1 MPPAAAAY
9 LAGPM
14 APSFGL
20 TEGGGADREALRV
33 CAGRRSYKR
42 ACRVACP
49 RGPPNR
55 PCRFPP
61 PLGAACPPGGPPSL
75 ALRVPH
81 ARDLPSGYP
90 PPPGISWRPPCPR
103 RDALRAN
110 L

>member
-20 TEGGGADREALRV
+20 TEGGGADREA
-33 CAGRRSYKR
+33 
-42 ACRVACP
+42 
-49 RGPPNR
+49 
-55 PCRFPP
+55 CRFPP